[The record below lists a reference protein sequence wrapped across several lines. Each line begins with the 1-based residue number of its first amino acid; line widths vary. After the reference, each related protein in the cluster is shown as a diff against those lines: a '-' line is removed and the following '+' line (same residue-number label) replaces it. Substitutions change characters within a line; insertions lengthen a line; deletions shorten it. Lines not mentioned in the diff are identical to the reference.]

1 MAYRSTI
8 DLNNLNNSHT
18 LAINFCQKH
27 ANGRKLRILEVGCS
41 EGYVGGF
48 LHELGHYVVGV
59 ESNSSSATIAKK
71 YLDEVHIN
79 FVEVY
84 FSEHAAEQFDIIIY
98 GDVLEHL
105 LDPELV
111 LNSSIEALSDG
122 GVIVTSLPNVTH
134 NSVRAM
140 LLSGRWDY
148 ADLGILD
155 RTHLHFYSKDGI
167 TELFQRVGCK
177 VEEIAEVRLSA
188 QQVIELCKLD
198 INLDKVKLVERE
210 CADDPSG
217 EVFQYV
223 SVARPIRSK
232 PLRVVGYVPQ
242 KDLGI
247 CTIRV
252 NDPLLAWSSEYGGQY
267 RYRSFGEICTDDL
280 AWGDVFVIQR
290 LADPGVA
297 NLIRILHE
305 MNKKVIFEI
314 DDLLIDIPDFLIH
327 HQVNKAAL
335 KVMEQVIAKA
345 DIVTVTTQRLKD
357 ALLSLNS
364 NIQIVP
370 NIAYSLGSSLTSHN
384 SQDPISLIVASTDAI
399 LLDFIVPVL
408 KEIQSRYDKSMCQ
421 VIAIGP
427 PAQYLRKNGIEV
439 LVHPILSH
447 NEFKQLISGVVNPI
461 GVIPLDDSRFSSCK
475 SPVKF
480 FDYSLAGVPVICSNV
495 PPYVDFIENGKTG
508 FLVNNNVQD
517 WLERIEFL
525 MSSSVDR
532 QTVSKAASEFVK
544 QNYSLDT
551 AAAAWEKA
559 MSSLVI
565 NRQKR
570 RLSPNKENDIKI
582 LSIPLNF
589 RLNTIFSLFFYQ
601 KVIHI
606 IRHRGAAY
614 AFRRAIEKLRTIR

>member
-1 MAYRSTI
+1 
-8 DLNNLNNSHT
+8 
-18 LAINFCQKH
+18 
-27 ANGRKLRILEVGCS
+27 
-41 EGYVGGF
+41 
-48 LHELGHYVVGV
+48 
-59 ESNSSSATIAKK
+59 
-71 YLDEVHIN
+71 
-79 FVEVY
+79 
-84 FSEHAAEQFDIIIY
+84 
-98 GDVLEHL
+98 
-105 LDPELV
+105 
-111 LNSSIEALSDG
+111 
-122 GVIVTSLPNVTH
+122 
-134 NSVRAM
+134 
-140 LLSGRWDY
+140 
-148 ADLGILD
+148 
-155 RTHLHFYSKDGI
+155 
-167 TELFQRVGCK
+167 
-177 VEEIAEVRLSA
+177 
-188 QQVIELCKLD
+188 
-198 INLDKVKLVERE
+198 
-210 CADDPSG
+210 
-217 EVFQYV
+217 
-223 SVARPIRSK
+223 
-232 PLRVVGYVPQ
+232 
-242 KDLGI
+242 
-247 CTIRV
+247 
-252 NDPLLAWSSEYGGQY
+252 
-267 RYRSFGEICTDDL
+267 
-280 AWGDVFVIQR
+280 
-290 LADPGVA
+290 LADSS
-297 NLIRILHE
+297 
-305 MNKKVIFEI
+305 
-314 DDLLIDIPDFLIH
+314 
-327 HQVNKAAL
+327 
-335 KVMEQVIAKA
+335 
-345 DIVTVTTQRLKD
+345 